1 MSPLATLPPPSVLPT
16 KEAGQRAVSKEV
28 SKAIQ
33 AEKRHKQRLLAAW
46 ILTAIVVGAF
56 AAYGFNYY
64 ILSSSDR
71 PFSPKHALL
80 RPSGP
85 IGINLGLFGV
95 LMFFVIFL
103 YPLRKRWGWLGKQGN
118 SRHWL
123 DFHVILGTAA
133 PLVIALHS
141 SFKFGGIA
149 GMAFWIMT
157 AVTLSGFIGRYLYS
171 QIPRSLNAAELSIK
185 EIQQEEVKL
194 RWEAEEQHDSIGTD
208 LVDLFVLPTPEQ
220 VAKSNLFAALGW
232 MMWLDFKRP
241 FQVSLLRLRAGG
253 FGTWIGS
260 VFGILRTHN
269 HHLERAIQNARTQAS
284 LSKRLLFLSQ
294 TKTVFNLWHVVHRPF
309 SYSFAI
315 LAILHIVVV
324 LGMGYR

>member
-1 MSPLATLPPPSVLPT
+1 MSQSATIPATVFSRDTAEKKHRHRIFAGWIFAAVVVTFFSIYGFDYYTLPSTL
-16 KEAGQRAVSKEV
+16 
-28 SKAIQ
+28 
-33 AEKRHKQRLLAAW
+33 
-46 ILTAIVVGAF
+46 
-56 AAYGFNYY
+56 
-64 ILSSSDR
+64 R
-71 PFSPKHALL
+71 PFSPKHDLL

-85 IGINLGLFGV
+85 IGVNLGVLGV

-185 EIQQEEVKL
+185 EIQETEVKL
-194 RWEAEEQHDSIGTD
+194 RWEAEERHETIGTD
-208 LVDLFVLPTPEQ
+208 LVTLFALPSDVQ
-220 VAKSNLFAALGW
+220 VARIPMIAALVW
-232 MMWLDFKRP
+232 MIWLDFKRP
-241 FQVSLLRLRAGG
+241 FQISWLRLKAGG
-253 FGTWIGS
+253 WVAWLS
-260 VFGILRTHN
+260 SALGILRTRDHA
-269 HHLERAIQNARTQAS
+269 LEHAIQNARKQAS
-284 LSKRLLFLSQ
+284 LSKRVLFLTR
-294 TKTVFNLWHVVHRPF
+294 TKQVFNLWHVIHRPF
-309 SYSFAI
+309 SYSFAL
-315 LAILHIVVV
+315 LAIVHILVV
-324 LGMGYR
+324 LGLGYR

>member
-1 MSPLATLPPPSVLPT
+1 MSQSATIQS
-16 KEAGQRAVSKEV
+16 
-28 SKAIQ
+28 AILGRDTS
-33 AEKRHKQRLLAAW
+33 EKKHRHRLLAGW
-46 ILTAIVVGAF
+46 IAAAVFVSAF
-56 AAYGFNYY
+56 AIYGFDYY
-64 ILSSSDR
+64 TLGSNNR

-85 IGINLGLFGV
+85 IGVNLGVFGV

-103 YPLRKRWGWLGKQGN
+103 YPLRKRWGWLGRQGN

-157 AVTLSGFIGRYLYS
+157 AVTASGFIGRYLYS

-185 EIQQEEVKL
+185 EIQEMEVKL
-194 RWEAEEQHDSIGTD
+194 RWEAEDKHEKIGTY
-208 LVDLFVLPTPEQ
+208 LI
-220 VAKSNLFAALGW
+220 NLFALPSTAEVARTSMISALCW
-232 MMWLDFKRP
+232 MIWLDLKRP
-241 FQVSLLRLRAGG
+241 FQVSWLRLRAGG
-253 FGTWIGS
+253 FGAWLGS
-260 VFGILRTHN
+260 LFGILPTHN
-269 HHLERAIQNARTQAS
+269 PQLEHAIRVARRQAS
-284 LSKRLLFLSQ
+284 LSKRVLFLSR
-294 TKTVFNLWHVVHRPF
+294 TKQVFNLWHVVHRPF

>member
-1 MSPLATLPPPSVLPT
+1 MSQSATIQNAIFN
-16 KEAGQRAVSKEV
+16 KEEAS
-28 SKAIQ
+28 
-33 AEKRHKQRLLAAW
+33 EKKHRQRLLAGW
-46 ILTAIVVGAF
+46 ILATAIIGAF
-56 AAYGFNYY
+56 TVYGFSYY
-64 ILSSSDR
+64 TLASRER
-71 PFSPKHALL
+71 PFSPKHAML

-85 IGINLGLFGV
+85 VGVNLGLFGV
-95 LMFFVIFL
+95 LMFFIIFL

-185 EIQQEEVKL
+185 EIQEAEVKL
-194 RWEAEEQHDSIGTD
+194 RWAAEDQHDEIGTD
-208 LVDLFVLPTPEQ
+208 LIELFALPSATQ
-220 VAKSNLFAALGW
+220 VANTNIVLALGW
-232 MMWLDFKRP
+232 MMWLDIKRP
-241 FQVSLLRLRAGG
+241 FQVSWLRLRAGG
-253 FGTWIGS
+253 FGAWLGS
-260 VFGILRTHN
+260 LFGILQTHN
-269 HHLERAIQNARTQAS
+269 HHLEHAIQNARRQAS
-284 LSKRLLFLSQ
+284 LSKRVLFLTQ

-309 SYSFAI
+309 SYSFAL
-315 LAILHIVVV
+315 LAIIHIVVV